1 MLFITTNFT
10 PILSK
15 SIVIEINGDC
25 AILGK
30 RVAHEHGYRYVR
42 QVRRFYF
49 SKKKIIYLLRFLMD
63 FVKLKKIH
71 CLKIIDD
78 IDERL
83 KEDLILHK
91 FY

>member
-1 MLFITTNFT
+1 MMLPSIILTFVLFITTNFT

-42 QVRRFYF
+42 QVCFR
-49 SKKKIIYLLRFLMD
+49 I
-63 FVKLKKIH
+63 
-71 CLKIIDD
+71 
-78 IDERL
+78 
-83 KEDLILHK
+83 
-91 FY
+91 